1 MSEQLT
7 LPAETRDR
15 AGKGASRALRRD
27 GRVPAV
33 VYGDKKE
40 PLTVHVEEKLLTKVS
55 VRHTLG
61 REGLEWYLHAFAYRL
76 PTLYGLTTVAIAVGA
91 LVLDE
96 TITAATLVGFVLVL
110 AGCWL
115 ATRVSAA
122 AATSPRVVEPVGGPP
137 PVVTDGC

>member
-40 PLTVHVEEKLLTKVS
+40 PLSVHVEEKLLTKM
-55 VRHTLG
+55 L
-61 REGLEWYLHAFAYRL
+61 
-76 PTLYGLTTVAIAVGA
+76 
-91 LVLDE
+91 
-96 TITAATLVGFVLVL
+96 
-110 AGCWL
+110 
-115 ATRVSAA
+115 
-122 AATSPRVVEPVGGPP
+122 
-137 PVVTDGC
+137 